1 MKLTGT
7 SADILRQL
15 AETPFL
21 GRSELSPMTGWS
33 NSEAYRAMDR
43 LRNSG
48 LVGAV
53 PHATELISRT
63 ERCYVTSGGVEELAR
78 LTYKPVEAVLRA
90 YPVSA
95 QWQNLLMERLD
106 ALAAIYRVAVL
117 IADWFPP
124 TRMKW
129 YRAAGLDASITL
141 GDGRTIGI
149 IRQGQMNDRSPFA
162 KRLGRLRD
170 GPMPGGLLVLS
181 QDEIRR
187 RHTRRMMFTERV
199 PTFVSVES
207 DVLFAGP
214 DDRIWQM
221 PGGKT
226 KIDIDAALRQ
236 SFSLGSL
243 PVESP
248 LTKVDPPAELDV
260 GKHLDQLHP
269 RHLPA
274 ALYQTDKRALDLVG
288 DWPGIKY
295 TPLRRLLGISPSR
308 LSEIMGRLK
317 TAKLVRH
324 ISLDG
329 RRVALSDVGLGV
341 LARRDRSSVGAVRQR
356 WSVMPVHPELPY
368 DWENV
373 SGRRARQ
380 LLRNSEHTDAVHRF
394 LADTVEWAHG
404 DGWEV
409 VQLDPPHRAS
419 RYFNYQGSVRA
430 INPDAFVMMRRGREV
445 KAFFLEWERRAV
457 RPSTMRERLAP
468 YLRYYSTDR
477 PRDDHGVRP
486 EVLIVV
492 EDEATAANFSRVGRR
507 DLERTAGVP
516 IRVAP
521 QGTLP
526 AGTIT
531 DLFVDQRS

>member
-1 MKLTGT
+1 MKLAGA

-21 GRSELSPMTGWS
+21 GRGELSPMTGWS
-33 NSEAYRAMDR
+33 NSEAYRVVDR
-43 LRNSG
+43 LENLG

-53 PHATELISRT
+53 PHATELLPRT
-63 ERCYVTSGGVEELAR
+63 ERYYVTAAGVEELVR
-78 LTYKPVEAVLRA
+78 LAGKPVEAVLRG
-90 YPVSA
+90 YPVSS

-106 ALAAIYRVAVL
+106 AVAAIYRVAVL

-129 YRAAGLDASITL
+129 YRADALDASITL

-149 IRQGQMNDRSPFA
+149 IRQGQMSDRSSFA

-170 GPMPGGLLVLS
+170 GPMPGCLIVLT

-199 PTFVSVES
+199 PTFVGVES
-207 DVLFAGP
+207 DAVFAGP

-221 PGGKT
+221 PGGNAKV
-226 KIDIDAALRQ
+226 DIDAALRQ
-236 SFSLGSL
+236 ASTVGSL
-243 PVESP
+243 PAETP
-248 LTKVDPPAELDV
+248 LSKVDVPSNLSINEPLDRI
-260 GKHLDQLHP
+260 HP

-274 ALYQTDKRALDLVG
+274 ALYPADKRALNVIG

-295 TPLRRLLGISPSR
+295 PSLRRLMEISPSR
-308 LSEIMGRLK
+308 LSQIMGRLK
-317 TAKLVRH
+317 TAGLIQH
-324 ISLDG
+324 LSLDG
-329 RRVALSDVGLGV
+329 RRVALSDLGLGL
-341 LARRDRSSVGAVRQR
+341 LARRDRSSVGTARQR
-356 WSVMPVHPELPY
+356 WSVMHVDPALPL

-373 SGRRARQ
+373 SGRRVRQ

-394 LADTVEWAHG
+394 LADTVERARG
-404 DGWEV
+404 DGWEI

-419 RYFNYQGSVRA
+419 RYFRHNGSVRA
-430 INPDAFVMMRRGREV
+430 INPDAFVMMKRGREI
-445 KAFFLEWERRAV
+445 KAFFLEWERRAI
-457 RPSTMRERLAP
+457 RPSTMRERLGP

-477 PRDDHGVRP
+477 PRDDHGFTP

-492 EDEATAANFSRVGRR
+492 EDEVTAANFRHVARQEIAGATVTIPIEIDCSEDVISHSREGR
-507 DLERTAGVP
+507 TSP
-516 IRVAP
+516 
-521 QGTLP
+521 
-526 AGTIT
+526 
-531 DLFVDQRS
+531 S